1 MIINLPRQLLRP
13 EVLLQRRRR
22 PLSSEARL
30 LHYLAFVALVCLA
43 AYFYLL
49 PASRAAA
56 IQAQIRQVASEYET
70 QLTAN
75 SETVIAISQHTNMA
89 VLTAR
94 ARQKGFGPPS
104 SAVFV
109 PVPTVPGGPLA
120 SGLQLNDHA
129 LGAALPAAGITNA
142 SSR

>member
-30 LHYLAFVALVCLA
+30 LHYLVFVVLVCLA

-56 IQAQIRQVASEYET
+56 VQAQIRQVASEYET

-75 SETVIAISQHTNMA
+75 SETVITISQYTNMA
-89 VLTAR
+89 VLTVR

-120 SGLQLNDHA
+120 LGLQLDAHA
-129 LGAALPAAGITNA
+129 LGATPLGAEIANA